1 MQNYAR
7 WLVISWIFWGFS
19 VVAEVINIDNDK
31 LQTLI
36 KQGVPII
43 DIRTSE
49 EWQTTGIIEGSH
61 LLTFFDRNGRYDVA
75 NWTRSLE
82 KIVQKNQPVIL
93 ICRTGNRTTTVSHF
107 MDKKLGYQTVYNVER
122 GIMAWIKKG
131 SPVVKPLV
139 PQK

>member
-1 MQNYAR
+1 MRNYTR
-7 WLVISWIFWGFS
+7 WLVISWIFFAFS
-19 VVAEVINIDNDK
+19 AVAEVINIDNDK

-36 KQGVPII
+36 KQGVPIV

-49 EWQTTGIIEGSH
+49 EWQTTGIVEGSH

-75 NWTRSLE
+75 NWTQSLE
-82 KIVQKNQPVIL
+82 KIIKKNQPVIL

-107 MDKKLGYQTVYNVER
+107 MDKKMNYHTVYNVEK
-122 GIMAWIKKG
+122 GIVAWIKKG
-131 SPVVKPLV
+131 NPVVKPSV